1 MGSIVTTVGNRRGKP
16 IATLNA
22 PSQDTGVI
30 LSTSPVTNAV
40 TQAFVPGDL
49 PMGYKNVQFQLIPG
63 DMTAGSVEI
72 DGTLDQATMLGTA
85 DNWEP
90 IPAPSTEAAFQWTNP
105 LTNQAGQRLLKTD
118 GSYIAYH

>member
-72 DGTLDQATMLGTA
+72 DGTLDQATMLRLKSVAA
-85 DNWEP
+85 DLHDASGDDRLDAVMAE
-90 IPAPSTEAAFQWTNP
+90 IDLRVAVELAK
-105 LTNQAGQRLLKTD
+105 AGI
-118 GSYIAYH
+118 S